1 MSLPNKPWSDG
12 DTFTN
17 DETGVKYTFD
27 GEKWLAGGGAEADDA
42 TLALINEVDRTAIM
56 RDDALKKEHDED
68 STKQS
73 VINAGVVVRLDELF
87 WRDVEIDQLTR
98 DGDKALQE
106 QIDTNKDASESG
118 DRHLQSEIDQI
129 ALALETLLV
138 QREHGKWKYV
148 GFSGD
153 TIPRNAGEFALIS
166 DDLSANDNIITLN
179 QEDLKG
185 ITHGFGDVEIGD
197 YVEIV
202 DLDEPLNYVL
212 FVVTKAPEGTGIV
225 NVEVK
230 LKDKGQNIL
239 IGETCEVRF
248 FAVSEQDINLT
259 ELDNRYL
266 KLSGGTMTGPAVL
279 KVNHLEPVNTPMI
292 QYNGDPNSTHAAG
305 LINRFMM
312 TEYVKSELASNS
324 GGPLPKFKMMTINE
338 IDEWDIGIPSNAG
351 DLAFLNTGNIGT
363 LSLSLTRSIVF
374 AGRALDGGRYARD
387 KDAKDFKRAFGT
399 NFSVL
404 DESGEKTIMS
414 MSGSHNALCEVGYL
428 GSYEGVFY
436 DMYQITWQSPSS
448 TSINS
453 DIEMWEAGKTY
464 RLHIPELFY

>member
-1 MSLPNKPWSDG
+1 M
-12 DTFTN
+12 
-17 DETGVKYTFD
+17 
-27 GEKWLAGGGAEADDA
+27 
-42 TLALINEVDRTAIM
+42 
-56 RDDALKKEHDED
+56 
-68 STKQS
+68 
-73 VINAGVVVRLDELF
+73 
-87 WRDVEIDQLTR
+87 
-98 DGDKALQE
+98 
-106 QIDTNKDASESG
+106 
-118 DRHLQSEIDQI
+118 QSEIDQI

-185 ITHGFGDVEIGD
+185 ITHGFGDVEVGD

-324 GGPLPKFKMMTINE
+324 GGPMPKFKMMAIND
-338 IDEWDIGIPSNAG
+338 IDEWDIGIPSKAG
-351 DLAFLNTGNIGT
+351 DLAFLNSGNIGT